1 MAQEV
6 SDKLF
11 ANDGLARPVPATP
24 VASDLAKGL
33 DRTLVLGGGG
43 EYYVAWYCGF
53 FHGLAEQGLD
63 LRAPL
68 GPGVGTR
75 AAWVRL
81 RQEVAPLGDDRVLYP
96 DLAAATRLVRSGA
109 IVQAVEAALGHALN

>member
-1 MAQEV
+1 MGQSTRRQFIKSSVTGAGVLVTGAGLGQATPTVNAQVNSQATSQTTSAQGPQAMAQEV

-43 EYYVAWYCGF
+43 EY
-53 FHGLAEQGLD
+53 
-63 LRAPL
+63 
-68 GPGVGTR
+68 
-75 AAWVRL
+75 
-81 RQEVAPLGDDRVLYP
+81 
-96 DLAAATRLVRSGA
+96 
-109 IVQAVEAALGHALN
+109 